1 MLTFG
6 VGNVFITPAGANPT
20 PIQIGILQ
28 DISLD
33 ATFTQKELH
42 GQNQYAVAV
51 ARAQAKISG
60 KAKAAQF
67 NGSLLLGFF
76 TGSTQAAGQTEAA
89 QETDTI
95 PGTPYQVTVT
105 NSATFVADGGVR
117 DLTAGK
123 YLTEV
128 ASAPATGQYSY
139 AAGVYTFAAADT
151 THSVQI
157 LYSYTVAASG
167 LTTSVTNQLM
177 GAQTTYTLNLFNTY
191 NNVAF
196 GYKLWAVVFPKLSF
210 PMKNEDFTV
219 PELDFEAYADS
230 SNRVA
235 TFYTGD

>member
-1 MLTFG
+1 MITFG

-20 PIQIGILQ
+20 PIQIGVLQ

-76 TGSTQAAGQTEAA
+76 TGSTQAAGQTLGA

-95 PGTPYQVTVT
+95 PSTPFQVTVT
-105 NSATFVADGGVR
+105 NSATFVADGGVQ
-117 DLTAGK
+117 DLTTGK
-123 YLTEV
+123 YMTVV
-128 ASAPATGQYSY
+128 ASSPATGEYSV
-139 AAGVYTFAAADT
+139 AAGVYTFATADVGN
-151 THSVQI
+151 SVQI
-157 LYSYTVAASG
+157 LYSYTVPATG

-177 GAQTTYTLNLFNTY
+177 GAQTTYTMELHNSY
-191 NNVAF
+191 NGVAF

-210 PMKNEDFTV
+210 PLKNEDFTV

-230 SNRVA
+230 ANRVI
-235 TFYTGD
+235 TLYTGD